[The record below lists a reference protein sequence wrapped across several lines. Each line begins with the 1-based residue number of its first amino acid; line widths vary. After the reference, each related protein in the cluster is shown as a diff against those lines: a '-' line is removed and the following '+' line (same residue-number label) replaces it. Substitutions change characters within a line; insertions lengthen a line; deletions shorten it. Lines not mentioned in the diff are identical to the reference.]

1 MTTNENET
9 VNEETLN
16 ENNEELTEEELKI
29 RFKDDDR
36 FQPLVKLPKWLRILL
51 MIAPAMIITGIIIL
65 VDHYVGFP
73 ENINPTAIIAII
85 GMCLFGLVVVGDM
98 LYRNVFV
105 YRMMRRESKKS
116 RIYKQ
121 YIKEQEAEKTAKARH
136 EFIDDEDDEYNY
148 DKDPDI
154 EELDE
159 EQYEDDEDS
168 EEEYVYELEEEA
180 EDEFYRMKS
189 FIMRGGLL
197 TILLVNSIIFIFLAV
212 IFQLALYGGFG
223 VPEE

>member
-29 RFKDDDR
+29 KFKDDDR
-36 FQPLVKLPKWLRILL
+36 FQPLVKLPKWLRIIL
-51 MIAPAMIITGIIIL
+51 MIAPALIIAGIIIL
-65 VDHYVGFP
+65 VDHYVGFS

-85 GMCLFGLVVVGDM
+85 GMCVFGLVVVGDM

-105 YRMMRRESKKS
+105 YRMLRRESKKS

-121 YIKEQEAEKTAKARH
+121 YIKEQKAEKAAKAKH
-136 EFIDDEDDEYNY
+136 DFLDDEEDEYQY

-154 EELDE
+154 EEIDE
-159 EQYEDDEDS
+159 EQYEDDEDFEE
-168 EEEYVYELEEEA
+168 EEEYIYELEEE
-180 EDEFYRMKS
+180 DEFYHMKS
-189 FIMRGGLL
+189 FVMRGGLL
-197 TILLVNSIIFIFLAV
+197 TILLVNSIILISLAV
-212 IFQLALYGGFG
+212 IFQLTLYGGFG